1 MQPTLDS
8 WLLPGC
14 GCALSGYLLADHR
27 GAHLA
32 RVPMMV
38 KAQKAPYPID
48 VLLLGAQAVMPD
60 LQRLAQHIE
69 QAWRGSPIWLCT
81 FSHWQPQ

>member
-1 MQPTLDS
+1 
-8 WLLPGC
+8 
-14 GCALSGYLLADHR
+14 
-27 GAHLA
+27 
-32 RVPMMV
+32 MMV

-60 LQRLAQHIE
+60 SQRLAQHIE

-81 FSHWQPQ
+81 FRHWQPQ